1 MTDRRLIK
9 ISGRSPAAVCERFEL
24 SEGAQAISP
33 EGLTPEQFLGRLIE
47 GEHFADAAN
56 FLAHA
61 LPVREAVW
69 WAATSTR
76 AAAAEMDAKNA
87 QVLSLAER
95 WVREP
100 TDDNRYAAFAA
111 AQEAGLNSPAS
122 FVGVAAYMSGK
133 SIAPAEL
140 EAVPPPEGVTGT
152 MAACAVILS
161 AVTPD
166 PLQATDK
173 YRQFLAK
180 GMEIAAGPGG

>member
-9 ISGRSPAAVCERFEL
+9 ISGRPPAAVCERFEL
-24 SEGAQAISP
+24 SEDAQAISP
-33 EGLTPEQFLGRLIE
+33 EGLTPEQFLARLIE
-47 GEHFADAAN
+47 GEHFADATN

-61 LPVREAVW
+61 LPSREAVW
-69 WAATSTR
+69 WAAASTR
-76 AAAAEMDAKNA
+76 AGTPELDANNA

-95 WVREP
+95 WVRDP

-111 AQEAGLNSPAS
+111 AQQAGLNSPAS

-133 SIAPAEL
+133 SIAPKDLDDVA
-140 EAVPPPEGVTGT
+140 APEGVTGT
-152 MAACAVILS
+152 MAACAVILV

-166 PLQATDK
+166 PLKASDK

-180 GMEIAAGPGG
+180 GMDIAAGPGA

>member
-1 MTDRRLIK
+1 MTDKRLIK
-9 ISGRSPAAVCERFEL
+9 ISGRPPVAVCEQFEL
-24 SEGAQAISP
+24 TEEAQAISP

-47 GEHFADAAN
+47 GKHYADATN

-61 LPVREAVW
+61 LPPREAVW
-69 WAATSTR
+69 WASLSTR
-76 AAAAEMDAKNA
+76 AGSADIDSKNA
-87 QVLSLAER
+87 EVLTLAER
-95 WVREP
+95 WVRDP
-100 TDDNRYAAFAA
+100 SDDNRYAAFAA

-122 FVGVAAYMSGK
+122 FVGVAAYMCGK
-133 SIAPAEL
+133 SIAPAEM

-166 PLQATDK
+166 PLKAGEK
-173 YRQFLAK
+173 YQQFLAK